1 MWGLSDTDK
10 RHIDRQI
17 RRDAKQQRALKM
29 AKARGNAAKDWLSKN
44 KLTPKTKPEFDALMK
59 KTNNENSK

>member
-17 RRDAKQQRALKM
+17 RRDEKQQRTLKM
-29 AKARGNAAKDWLSKN
+29 AKARGNAAEAWFNKN
-44 KLTPKTKPEFDALMK
+44 KLTPETKPEFDALMK
-59 KTNNENSK
+59 KTDNSFK